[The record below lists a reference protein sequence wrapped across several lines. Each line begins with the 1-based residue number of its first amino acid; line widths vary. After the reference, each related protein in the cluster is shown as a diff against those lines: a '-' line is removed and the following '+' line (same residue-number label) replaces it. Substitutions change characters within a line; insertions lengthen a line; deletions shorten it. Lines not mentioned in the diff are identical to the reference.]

1 MTCIL
6 LLDTATRSAT
16 LALGHMGDSRV
27 VHSDP
32 SERNSRDLMALVR
45 ALFDELGGLA
55 NTKLDVVGFNRGPG
69 SYTGSRLAAS
79 VIQGIAYVKQ
89 CPVVEL
95 NTLELLYISGLQ
107 VIGQSS
113 SPLDSGAEVLVAV
126 ESKVGE
132 YFWAQLSVGEDTH
145 APQITVGDADTLM
158 ALAKGSNA
166 VLIMNSSMQV
176 HPGLNELEGVHWVE
190 PRVELAFELVAQ
202 RLAQGKVVDALHVEP
217 LYGQDNIGWRTLAE
231 QRAQR

>member
-1 MTCIL
+1 MTKIL

-16 LALGHMGDSRV
+16 LALGNHGECCV
-27 VHSDP
+27 VRSDP

-45 ALFDELGGLA
+45 ALFESSGGLA
-55 NTKLDVVGFNRGPG
+55 NAKLDAVGFNRGPG

-95 NTLELLYISGLQ
+95 NTLELLYASGLQ
-107 VIGQSS
+107 AFSQSFQTLR
-113 SPLDSGAEVLVAV
+113 PGAEVSVAV

-132 YFWAQLSVGEDTH
+132 YFWTCFKIGQSTQN
-145 APQITVGDADTLM
+145 PQITVGAAAEL
-158 ALAKGSNA
+158 LNFIRSSNST
-166 VLIMNSSMQV
+166 VIMNSSMQT
-176 HPGLNELEGVHWVE
+176 HPDLQGVTEVIWAE
-190 PRVELAFELVAQ
+190 PRVELAFDIAAQ
-202 RLAQGKVVDALHVEP
+202 RLNEGMVVDALKVEP